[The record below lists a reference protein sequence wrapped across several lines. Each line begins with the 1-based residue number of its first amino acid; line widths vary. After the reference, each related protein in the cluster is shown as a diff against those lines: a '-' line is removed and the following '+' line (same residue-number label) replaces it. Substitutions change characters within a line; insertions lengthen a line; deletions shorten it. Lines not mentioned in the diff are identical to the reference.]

1 MNFNKIEQE
10 LKLQGRKK
18 NWLIK
23 ELNSYAMEY
32 HRVKNQEKEIPL
44 SWSVKIPQLLNVSID
59 RLT

>member
-32 HRVKNQEKEIPL
+32 HRVKNNQKELPL
-44 SWSVKIPQLLNVSID
+44 SWAIKIPQILHVSID
-59 RLT
+59 KLK